1 MIQICDHTDTTD
13 AFKYVLEKT
22 IFTSAEFT
30 RRAESCV
37 RTPGIE
43 NSQIDVII
51 ITWKQEADNVRR
63 DT

>member
-37 RTPGIE
+37 RTPGIFE
-43 NSQIDVII
+43 LTDRCDHYYMETGS
-51 ITWKQEADNVRR
+51 R
-63 DT
+63 